1 MIVISYESKL
11 KSYVLKLS
19 I

>member
-1 MIVISYESKL
+1 MQNEEKNTII

-19 I
+19 